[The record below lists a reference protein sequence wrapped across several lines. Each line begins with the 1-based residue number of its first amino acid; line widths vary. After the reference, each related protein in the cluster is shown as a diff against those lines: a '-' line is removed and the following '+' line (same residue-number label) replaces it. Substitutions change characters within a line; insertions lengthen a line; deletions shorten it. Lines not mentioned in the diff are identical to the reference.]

1 MNKQFYWTND
11 FNELSVQWEN
21 EQNRWKMNANFW
33 ERRKLIF
40 CWMIEQKKP
49 NVSFTNNK
57 RKKWKKSWMRPSL
70 PRDARPISCEN
81 WANVGSANIGQWPIS
96 SWRTSLYS
104 NMQLSKKLWIM
115 KLTISNRN
123 SVELCG
129 IAQNR
134 ARIARN
140 CLKWLRIVR
149 NCAELCSNF
158 EELCEFARNCQELRR
173 TKIHLRWK
181 PRP

>member
-1 MNKQFYWTND
+1 M
-11 FNELSVQWEN
+11 
-21 EQNRWKMNANFW
+21 
-33 ERRKLIF
+33 
-40 CWMIEQKKP
+40 
-49 NVSFTNNK
+49 
-57 RKKWKKSWMRPSL
+57 KKSWMRPSL

-149 NCAELCSNF
+149 NCARIS
-158 EELCEFARNCQELRR
+158 RNCVNLLGIVRNCAELKFTCVGNPDPRIDV
-173 TKIHLRWK
+173 KFQIWK
-181 PRP
+181 KNFDLSFF